1 MQKVLS
7 LLTLSFGLVF
17 AYSPNIYISYFIT
30 FMPYRMGITT
40 KALFAEPYILPAII
54 VPFLVIVGIWIA
66 RAFFGKSDESYR
78 LLWLIAV
85 IPVIAFGY
93 DSFAKPYL
101 HKNFGWKCSDCEIR
115 AFFRDKVGEKVWFD
129 NFELFKS
136 SPRKFCKDFGKKPN
150 VKMKDVQKYVL
161 ILTENIDWLQSKIEE
176 KGFASSSVEKEEAQ
190 EAFKKV
196 SAAFDFYKDKLDACW
211 GGLEAQYLGKIGKLN
226 KVQLKLYDE
235 LLRGGEV

>member
-17 AYSPNIYISYFIT
+17 AYSPNIYVSYAIP
-30 FMPYRMGITT
+30 FMPAGMGATT

-54 VPFLVIVGIWIA
+54 VPFLVVTGIWIA

-101 HKNFGWKCSDCEIR
+101 HENFGWKCDDCEMR
-115 AFFRDKVGEKVWFD
+115 AFFRDKIGEKVWFD

-136 SPRKFCKDFGKKPN
+136 SPRKFCKDFGKQPN
-150 VKMKDVQKYVL
+150 VKLRDVQKFVE
-161 ILTENIDWLQSKIEE
+161 IVTENIDWLQMQ
-176 KGFASSSVEKEEAQ
+176 VEQ
-190 EAFKKV
+190 
-196 SAAFDFYKDKLDACW
+196 
-211 GGLEAQYLGKIGKLN
+211 
-226 KVQLKLYDE
+226 
-235 LLRGGEV
+235 